1 METHGWG
8 RVPSGQWLLK
18 TAEPIT
24 EEQRASAREVAV
36 ASGLTIETRDV
47 RAGLAKLRNA
57 ATGVG
62 ALIAL
67 GVLAM
72 TVGLIRSEAAGD
84 LRTLTAV
91 GASSSTR
98 RTITAATAG
107 GLAALG
113 VLLGTLG
120 AYTVL
125 AAGPFIDAS
134 RLARAPLANLA
145 IIVLGT
151 PVIAAAAGWLLAG
164 REPGQISEPPPV

>member
-1 METHGWG
+1 MEAHGWE
-8 RVPSGQWLLK
+8 RVPSGQWLLQ
-18 TAEPIT
+18 TAEAIT
-24 EEQRASAREVAV
+24 EEQQASAREVA
-36 ASGLTIETRDV
+36 AANGLTIETRDV
-47 RAGLAKLRNA
+47 RAGLATMRNV

-62 ALIAL
+62 TLIAL

-125 AAGPFIDAS
+125 AAGPFIDAGG
-134 RLARAPLANLA
+134 LARAPFGNLA

-151 PVIAAAAGWLLAG
+151 PVIAAVAGWLLAG
-164 REPGQISEPPPV
+164 REPMQISEPPPV